1 MLPLALLALRTFL
14 LWRRLPWHRPSPRR
28 GLDRITSRSVFSRA
42 ISTWTDQESVAL
54 LSHTLSRMFE
64 NLRWNI
70 LTRNRNYEGP
80 RVRKQ
85 GAEEFFGRGIY
96 DTLV

>member
-1 MLPLALLALRTFL
+1 
-14 LWRRLPWHRPSPRR
+14 
-28 GLDRITSRSVFSRA
+28 
-42 ISTWTDQESVAL
+42 
-54 LSHTLSRMFE
+54 MFE

-96 DTLV
+96 DTLVQSGFTKDTIRRMGLP